1 MAWSIQW
8 SVAMVVFLLVMAGAG
23 YYVFMEALSG
33 GQYVTVPNISNLPI
47 TEASLLLT
55 KQGLDLGR
63 QEQVPHPTI
72 PKYYVIAQR
81 PEAGRVVRMGRKVY
95 PTVSMG
101 TQFLTTPNL
110 INKPLNDARQDITES
125 RFRLG
130 TVARIPHKSPR
141 DSVIAQDPPPG
152 GNIPNEGAINLL
164 ISAGTDRR
172 SAFMPD
178 IRGKN
183 MQEIANALTPYAV
196 VLIPN
201 IVDIP
206 GALEDVALNQDPP
219 PDTLIYEGQ
228 VVTYDVKPS
237 GAVAL
242 PDARQQAEV
251 RHVLDYDWYD
261 KDVRVEVID
270 RGGNRKVVWSKPPVF
285 DDQSRLTYVAGSAIR
300 IPITYIGELTVEIYI
315 NNTLV
320 ESYFLS
326 EGKAPVKGSERAKPA
341 VV

>member
-8 SVAMVVFLLVMAGAG
+8 SVAMLVFLLVMAGAG
-23 YYVFMEALSG
+23 YYVFMNALGG
-33 GQYVTVPNISNLPI
+33 GQHVIVPNIVNLPI

-55 KQGLDLGR
+55 GKGLELGR

-81 PEAGRVVRMGRKVY
+81 PEAGRVVRTGRKIY

-101 TQFLTTPNL
+101 TQFLSTPNL
-110 INKPLNDARQDITES
+110 LNKPLNDTRQEINEA

-130 TVARIPHKSPR
+130 TVARIPHKTPR
-141 DSVIAQDPPPG
+141 DTVIAQDPPPG
-152 GNIPNEGAINLL
+152 ENIPNQGSINLL
-164 ISAGTDRR
+164 VSAGTERR

-178 IRGKN
+178 LRGMN
-183 MQEIANALTPYAV
+183 VQNVANLLSSYGV

-206 GALEDVALNQDPP
+206 GALEDVVLNQDPA

-228 VVTYDVKPS
+228 VITYDVKPS

-242 PDARQQAEV
+242 PDARYQAEV

-261 KDVRVEVID
+261 RDVRVEVID
-270 RGGNRKVVWSKPPVF
+270 RSGNRKVVWAKPPVY
-285 DDQSRLTYVAGSAIR
+285 DEQSRRTYVAGSAIR
-300 IPITYIGELTVEIYI
+300 IPVTYLGEITVEIYI
-315 NNTLV
+315 NNVLV
-320 ESYFLS
+320 ESYYVA
-326 EGKAPVKGSERAKPA
+326 EGAAPVKSSERTKTSA
-341 VV
+341 